1 MTDSTLLE
9 KADRFIGDDALSD
22 LIFDNIPDYAF
33 IKDDQLR
40 IVKANSAFRSMYP
53 EEARE
58 KIIGYTT
65 LDSYQPEEVEE
76 FIKDDKKAL
85 ETGYAE
91 CLEIINFPDGGVRTL
106 FTRKKRFY
114 DAKGATYIL
123 GLSSDVTE
131 REHLVAQLK
140 RSNEALD
147 EFAYIASHDLKAPLN
162 AISKLVTWID
172 EDYGDELP
180 DGAKENFDLIQ
191 QRVSRM
197 SKLLHDLL
205 IYSRVNRKHSENET
219 FEFSEFTKEIYDSI
233 DIEAKLK
240 LECTSLIVTLPKT
253 ALEVV
258 TRNLISNSL
267 KHHDC
272 ENGSLIIHVKESPEE
287 YEMHFIDDGPG
298 IPPEYREKVFEMFQT
313 LKPRDQQEGSGM
325 GLAII
330 KKVLNFY
337 GGSVDIVDSNVGTE
351 FVIKWPKVDTRV
363 NPN

>member
-1 MTDSTLLE
+1 MDE
-9 KADRFIGDDALSD
+9 KAEQFVGDDSLSD

-33 IKDDQLR
+33 IKDDKLR

-53 EEARE
+53 SEARE
-58 KIIGYTT
+58 KIIGFTT
-65 LDSYQPEEVEE
+65 LESYNPEEVQE

-85 ETGYAE
+85 ELGYAE
-91 CLEIINFPDGGVRTL
+91 CLETITFPDGGVRTL
-106 FTRKKRFY
+106 YTRKKRFFNS
-114 DAKGATYIL
+114 KGAVFIL

-140 RSNEALD
+140 RSNDALD

-172 EDYGDELP
+172 EDFGDELP
-180 DGAKENFDLIQ
+180 EGAKENFDLIQ
-191 QRVSRM
+191 QRVARM

-205 IYSRVNRKHSENET
+205 IYSRVNRKHSEIET
-219 FEFSEFTKEIYDSI
+219 FEFGEFIKEIYDSI
-233 DIEAKLK
+233 DIELVLK
-240 LECTSLIVTLPKT
+240 LECTPIKVTLPKT
-253 ALEVV
+253 ALEVI
-258 TRNLISNSL
+258 TRNLISNAL
-267 KHHDC
+267 KHHDRKS
-272 ENGSLIIHVKESPEE
+272 GSLIIQVKESSNE

-298 IPPEYREKVFEMFQT
+298 IPTEYRQKVFEMFQT

-330 KKVLNFY
+330 KKVLNHY
-337 GGSVDIVDSNVGTE
+337 GGSINIVDSNIGTE
-351 FVIKWPKVDTRV
+351 FVVRWPKVDTIV